1 MIFLRWIS
9 RSLNSLWRQIFQCQL
24 TNGCEKS
31 PKRKM
36 KEGKVAPTSILENK
50 MSPTP
55 PSIARGKKKKKK
67 LPSFCKQIHFK
78 RLYFPLLYKQHHF
91 LNLNCD
97 IEHTY
102 NGETKTKCTAS
113 TMVIPGSIPTQ
124 PSLRPINRHCQ
135 HPKDLLSQH
144 HATLLSTPFPQYSVH
159 GNHHLLLF
167 VFLPLKYSVYP

>member
-9 RSLNSLWRQIFQCQL
+9 RSLNYLWSQIFQCQL
-24 TNGCEKS
+24 TDGCEKS

-50 MSPTP
+50 MSPIP
-55 PSIARGKKKKKK
+55 PSIARGKKKKTTQF
-67 LPSFCKQIHFK
+67 LQTVSLQTPV
-78 RLYFPLLYKQHHF
+78 FPLFYKQHYF
-91 LNLNCD
+91 LNLNCG

-113 TMVIPGSIPTQ
+113 TMVLPGSIPTQ
-124 PSLRPINRHCQ
+124 PSLRPINSHCQ

-144 HATLLSTPFPQYSVH
+144 HATLLSTPFPQDSVH